1 MHLREYLHPR
11 ARSCSGRR
19 VSSPPPTATFPR
31 LPTPREHGLRAA
43 KAPDTHPETPLGSW
57 RLQTVALVGGELALN
72 GGPRTGLTSL

>member
-31 LPTPREHGLRAA
+31 LPTPHDATSKAAVGYGGLQQVSA
-43 KAPDTHPETPLGSW
+43 HLMGS
-57 RLQTVALVGGELALN
+57 
-72 GGPRTGLTSL
+72 PRDDHRGIQGYP